1 MNFFDGLLIRK
12 AMSVED
18 VLFEKIQQ
26 NPSAVRPYTERQIR
40 AILQDAKSKLRD
52 ADITLDATEPE
63 RHVKRERATTTTG
76 NQVMKINDAVILG
89 AIRQVQSYLP
99 EDLVSKLVDF
109 LTPKSKSEF
118 KDMPMDRPQEL
129 VLEQLMDVIAK
140 RNHLSET
147 LQNKLYDNGLLELK
161 FLLMLDEMAKTGV
174 RKVHPNLYKR
184 LMRQKERP
192 ENTPPSPEYAGFE
205 PTELFENVIQKL
217 EELAGTTRPDKESI
231 LREYRLLRDQRKL
244 SVVDVVRLV
253 NTDKYR
259 FQGKQTKNDLS
270 NITEKINDML
280 RESWD
285 EIIGRF
291 IRDIEITDA
300 NGETRTDRSWS
311 TANIDNELV
320 AEWERIKE
328 NPKVSFEKIR
338 GKKYQDEI
346 AKLEQEYFR
355 ISKHFKAAR
364 RIIQM
369 LQEKT
374 FISDDVNYNL
384 EQREQE
390 FHNQYKMIKESVKD
404 FEKYK
409 KAFHRELKD
418 KKKKQQ
424 QLEAR
429 LRRKRDA
436 DKPGVKPEKEDTAEV
451 DDFMEQVA
459 AQRKK
464 TEPTRITPGMN
475 IEELRAKVKEL
486 NERYEK

>member
-1 MNFFDGLLIRK
+1 MDFLDGLLIRK

-26 NPSAVRPYTERQIR
+26 NPSAVRPYTESKIK
-40 AILQDAKSKLRD
+40 AILQDAKSKIRD
-52 ADITLDATEPE
+52 GTIQLDATEPE
-63 RHVKRERATTTTG
+63 RRARRDKPTTTTG
-76 NQVMKINDAVILG
+76 NQVMQINNAVILS
-89 AIRQVQSYLP
+89 AIRQVQGSLP
-99 EDLVSKLVDF
+99 EDLLTKLVNF
-109 LTPKSKSEF
+109 LTPKSKSQF
-118 KDMPMDRPQEL
+118 KDMPMDKPQEL
-129 VLEQLMDVIAK
+129 VLEQVMDVVAK

-192 ENTPPSPEYAGFE
+192 ENAPPSQDYAGFE
-205 PTELFENVIQKL
+205 PTELFENVMQKL

-244 SVVDVVRLV
+244 SVVDTVRLV

-285 EIIGRF
+285 EIIGKF

-300 NGETRTDRSWS
+300 NGETRIDRTWG
-311 TANIDNELV
+311 TANIDNDLV
-320 AEWERIKE
+320 AIWEKIKE

-338 GKKYQDEI
+338 GQKYQDEI
-346 AKLEQEYFR
+346 SKLEQEYYR

-374 FISDDVNYNL
+374 FISDDVNYNM
-384 EQREQE
+384 EQKEQE
-390 FHNQYKMIKESVKD
+390 FHNQYKMIKENIED

-409 KAFHRELKD
+409 KAFHRELKE

-424 QLEAR
+424 KLDSK
-429 LRRKRDA
+429 LREQN
-436 DKPGVKPEKEDTAEV
+436 KPKAEE
-451 DDFMEQVA
+451 DDFMSQVSSMRREQEKQA
-459 AQRKK
+459 EEKK
-464 TEPTRITPGMN
+464 KKEGPVRMTPGMD
-475 IEELRAKVKEL
+475 IEELRAKVKEM
-486 NERYEK
+486 NERHGK